1 MLYRILNRIIKIMK
15 VTAIIDDKTIED
27 AMKYSNSS
35 TITDALKIA
44 LREYIYIQKLKE
56 LGQMIKTN
64 PMVFSPTAEDIR
76 NINRKL

>member
-15 VTAIIDDKTIED
+15 VTAIEDDKTIED

-64 PMVFSPTAEDIR
+64 PMVFSQSAEDIR

>member
-44 LREYIYIQKLKE
+44 LREYIYIQKLKD

-76 NINRKL
+76 NINTKL

>member
-15 VTAIIDDKTIED
+15 VTAIEDVKTIED

>member
-15 VTAIIDDKTIED
+15 VTAIEDDKTIED

-76 NINRKL
+76 NINTKL

>member
-1 MLYRILNRIIKIMK
+1 MK

-44 LREYIYIQKLKE
+44 LKEYINIQKLKE
-56 LGQMIKTN
+56 LGQVIKTN
-64 PMVFSPTAEDIR
+64 PMVFNNSAEDIR
-76 NINRKL
+76 NINREL

>member
-15 VTAIIDDKTIED
+15 VTAIEDDKTIED

-64 PMVFSPTAEDIR
+64 PMVFSPIAEDIR